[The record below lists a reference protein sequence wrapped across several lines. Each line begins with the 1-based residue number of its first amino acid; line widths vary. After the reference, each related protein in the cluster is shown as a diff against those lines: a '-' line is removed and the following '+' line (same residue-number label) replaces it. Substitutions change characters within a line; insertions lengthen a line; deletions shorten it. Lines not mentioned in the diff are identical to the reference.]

1 MDRTEKAEYIDA
13 LSSRL
18 RAAPLVALA
27 DYRGVT
33 VAEINTLRR
42 TLEAKGL
49 EYRVIKNTL
58 ARRAIDGTPM
68 AALNDHLA
76 GMTGW
81 IISGEDPVAAAK
93 VIREVTQVFKK
104 SQKFVIK
111 AGYFDGGTLDSDGVD
126 KVADLPSKE
135 QLLSSLL
142 ATIQEGPRSV
152 LGVLQAPA
160 RDLLYLLKNYESK
173 LSEAAAAE

>member
-1 MDRTEKAEYIDA
+1 
-13 LSSRL
+13 
-18 RAAPLVALA
+18 
-27 DYRGVT
+27 
-33 VAEINTLRR
+33 
-42 TLEAKGL
+42 
-49 EYRVIKNTL
+49 
-58 ARRAIDGTPM
+58 
-68 AALNDHLA
+68 
-76 GMTGW
+76 MTGW